1 MSPISSG
8 PTTKQQ
14 RTAIGPILSKRGLH
28 KIHFLLRHTAS
39 HHYTMTTTGT
49 FSTAYDPSFH
59 NKEDLA
65 LVVDGTGIG
74 EDVAYDARRAE
85 LRAQRDTFMTDLKR
99 QLEVSMDDMRDT
111 AKRLLTEIGAH
122 VNVTHNVI
130 YDYQSV
136 LETQQKEAARLE
148 EVSKTVNS
156 ATNPFL
162 ETMMSEVQA

>member
-1 MSPISSG
+1 M
-8 PTTKQQ
+8 
-14 RTAIGPILSKRGLH
+14 
-28 KIHFLLRHTAS
+28 
-39 HHYTMTTTGT
+39 
-49 FSTAYDPSFH
+49 
-59 NKEDLA
+59 
-65 LVVDGTGIG
+65 VVDGTGIG